1 MLDQQTR
8 DIIKATIPVLEQHGT
23 TITNTFYRN
32 MFNAHPELLN
42 VFNKTNQKQ
51 GRQPMALASTVLAA
65 AKHIDNLAAIL
76 PNVVQIGHKH
86 RALEIKAEHYPI
98 VGENLL
104 KAIKEVL
111 GDAATPEIIDA
122 WAKAYGVI
130 ADVFIKV
137 EQEMYDAAAWE
148 GYKPFKVV
156 AKRPVSDQIT
166 EFTVQADFPLPQ
178 LKAGQYITVRVQPEG
193 EVNTA
198 WRHYSVCSTQ
208 TNGGLKFAVKRE
220 GAGETKGLV
229 SHYLHD
235 NVQVGDSLDFTA
247 PAGDF
252 LLEQNEKPLVLISGG
267 VGITPLLAMLE
278 EQVKQNPQR
287 EICWIH
293 SCRNNDN
300 HAFKAEV
307 EALLQQAE
315 NAHSHVIYTADEPRI
330 NADFIAKHV
339 PQNANVYVCGSINF
353 MEGIIDLLKQQGW
366 NESDIRF
373 EPFGPKM
380 SVVTV

>member
-23 TITNTFYRN
+23 TITNTFYHN

-65 AKHIDNLAAIL
+65 AKHIDNLTVIL
-76 PNVVQIGHKH
+76 PNVMQIGHKH
-86 RALEIKAEHYPI
+86 RALEIKPEHYPI

-104 KAIKEVL
+104 KAIKVVL

-122 WAKAYGVI
+122 WKKAYGVI

-137 EQEMYDAAAWE
+137 EQEMYAAAAWE

-156 AKRPVSDQIT
+156 AKRAVSDQIT
-166 EFTVQADFPLPQ
+166 EFTVQTDFPLPI

-198 WRHYSVCSTQ
+198 WRHYSLCSMNTS
-208 TNGGLKFAVKRE
+208 NGLKFAVKRE
-220 GAGETKGLV
+220 GKGETKGLV

-235 NVQVGDSLDFTA
+235 HVQVGDTLDFTA

-252 LLEQNEKPLVLISGG
+252 LLEQNDKPLVLISGG

-278 EQVKQNPQR
+278 EQVNHNSQR

-293 SCRNNDN
+293 SCRNNEN

-307 EALLQQAE
+307 EALLQQAD
-315 NAHSHVIYTADEPRI
+315 NTDCHIIYTAEQSRI
-330 NADFIAKHV
+330 DADFIAKHIS
-339 PQNANVYVCGSINF
+339 QNANIYVCGSINF
-353 MEGIIDLLKQQGW
+353 MEGIIDLLKRQGW
-366 NESDIRF
+366 NESDIHF

-380 SVVTV
+380 SVVSV